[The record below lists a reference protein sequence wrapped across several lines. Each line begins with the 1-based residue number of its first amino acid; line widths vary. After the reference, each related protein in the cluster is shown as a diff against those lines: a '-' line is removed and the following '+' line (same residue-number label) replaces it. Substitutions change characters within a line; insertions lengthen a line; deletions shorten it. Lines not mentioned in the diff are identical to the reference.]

1 MKNNLDVSNTIVVV
15 LTFNLFGIALFT
27 TGFTKDL
34 LLEAWVLL
42 VSIKIIILG
51 NSNKISN
58 MEIIKKL
65 DEIDKKLEELKIILF
80 LQEITFKIF
89 IKFSTIIA

>member
-15 LTFNLFGIALFT
+15 LTFILFGIALFT

-42 VSIKIIILG
+42 VSIKIILLG

-65 DEIDKKLEELKIILF
+65 DEIDKKLEELK
-80 LQEITFKIF
+80 K
-89 IKFSTIIA
+89 

>member
-15 LTFNLFGIALFT
+15 LTFILFGIALFT

-65 DEIDKKLEELKIILF
+65 DEIGKKLEELK
-80 LQEITFKIF
+80 K
-89 IKFSTIIA
+89 

>member
-34 LLEAWVLL
+34 LLEA
-42 VSIKIIILG
+42 
-51 NSNKISN
+51 
-58 MEIIKKL
+58 
-65 DEIDKKLEELKIILF
+65 
-80 LQEITFKIF
+80 
-89 IKFSTIIA
+89 

>member
-15 LTFNLFGIALFT
+15 LTFILFGIALFT

-65 DEIDKKLEELKIILF
+65 DEIDKKLEELK
-80 LQEITFKIF
+80 K
-89 IKFSTIIA
+89 

>member
-15 LTFNLFGIALFT
+15 LTFILFGIALFT

-58 MEIIKKL
+58 TEIIKKL
-65 DEIDKKLEELKIILF
+65 DEIDKKLEELK
-80 LQEITFKIF
+80 K
-89 IKFSTIIA
+89 